1 MSPDNLTV
9 SRGTIA
15 VRRVPLMAI
24 GMLSMACGVW
34 LGLVRLGWR
43 LPLPWPD
50 QLIAHGPLMVCG
62 FLGTLISLERA
73 VALGSRWG
81 YAAPALV
88 AAGAVTLDLPVGPFG
103 PLLTTAGSGVLLA
116 IFVVLLRRQPSL
128 FMLTMALGAVAWLVG
143 NGLWL
148 GGSAIFRVV
157 WWWLAFLV
165 LTIAGERLEL
175 NRVLRPTP
183 AIRAAFVGAIT
194 LIALGVVVSERSP
207 QLSVRV
213 AGSGLLALALW
224 LVRHDVAR
232 RTVRQQGV
240 TRYMAVG
247 LLAGYAWLGFG
258 GLTALTSGVV
268 APGLLYD
275 ATLHAVF
282 LGFVMSMVFAHAP
295 VIVPA
300 ILGRPL
306 MYAPRFYA
314 HVVVL
319 HASLIV
325 RIVGDLSDDLA
336 RWRFWG
342 GLLNA
347 VALALFVINV
357 GRSFAVA
364 RRMMPPV
371 RTDHPDR
378 TAMAPMGARP

>member
-1 MSPDNLTV
+1 MSPDNPNV
-9 SRGTIA
+9 SRGTVA
-15 VRRVPLMAI
+15 MRRVPLMAI
-24 GMLSMACGVW
+24 GMLSMACGAW

-62 FLGTLISLERA
+62 FLGTMISLERA

-88 AAGAVTLDLPVGPFG
+88 AAGALTLDLPLGPFG
-103 PLLTTAGSGVLLA
+103 PLLMFAGSGALVA
-116 IFVVLLRRQPSL
+116 IFVVLLRRLPSL
-128 FMLTMALGAVAWLVG
+128 FMLMMALGAVAWLVG
-143 NGLWL
+143 NGMWL

-183 AIRAAFVGAIT
+183 AIRTAFVAAMT
-194 LIALGVVVSERSP
+194 LLAVGVIVSARWPEP
-207 QLSVRV
+207 GVRV
-213 AGSGLLALALW
+213 AGAGLLALTLW

-247 LLAGYAWLGFG
+247 LLAGYTWLGFG
-258 GLTALTSGVV
+258 GFAALVSGVA
-268 APGLLYD
+268 APGLVYD

-295 VIVPA
+295 VIFPA

-306 MYAPRFYA
+306 LYAPRFYA

-319 HASLIV
+319 HISLIL

-336 RWRFWG
+336 RWRVWG

-347 VALALFVINV
+347 AALALFVVNV
-357 GRSFAVA
+357 GRSIVVA
-364 RRMMPPV
+364 RGMMPPM
-371 RTDHPDR
+371 RTEQPDG
-378 TAMAPMGARP
+378 TAMTPMSARP

>member
-1 MSPDNLTV
+1 MSPDNLSG

-15 VRRVPLMAI
+15 RRRVPLMAI
-24 GMLSMACGVW
+24 GMLSMACGAW
-34 LGLVRLGWR
+34 LGLVRLGWK

-62 FLGTLISLERA
+62 FLGTLISLERS

-88 AAGAVTLDLPVGPFG
+88 AAGALTLDLPLGPFG
-103 PLLTTAGSGVLLA
+103 PLLITVGSGVLVA

-128 FMLTMALGAVAWLVG
+128 FMLTIALGAVAWLVG

-183 AIRAAFVGAIT
+183 AIRAVFQIAMT
-194 LIALGVVVSERSP
+194 LLALGVVVSGRWPESG
-207 QLSVRV
+207 VRL
-213 AGSGLLALALW
+213 AGAGLLALTLW

-232 RTVRQQGV
+232 RTVRQPGV

-247 LLAGYAWLGFG
+247 LLTGYAWLGFG
-258 GLTALTSGVV
+258 GLAALLSGV
-268 APGLLYD
+268 ATPGLVYD

-295 VIVPA
+295 VIFPA
-300 ILGRPL
+300 ILGQPL
-306 MYAPRFYA
+306 VYAPRFYA

-325 RIVGDLSDDLA
+325 RIIGDLSDDLV
-336 RWRFWG
+336 RWRVWG
-342 GLLNA
+342 GMLNA
-347 VALALFVINV
+347 AALVLFVINV
-357 GRSFAVA
+357 GRSIAVT
-364 RRMMPPV
+364 RRPVAPV
-371 RTDHPDR
+371 RTGQPDR
-378 TAMAPMGARP
+378 TTMAPMGARP

>member
-1 MSPDNLTV
+1 M
-9 SRGTIA
+9 A
-15 VRRVPLMAI
+15 MRRVPLMAI
-24 GMLSMACGVW
+24 GMLSMACGAW

-62 FLGTLISLERA
+62 FLGTLISLRA

-81 YAAPALV
+81 YAAPVLV
-88 AAGAVTLDLPVGPFG
+88 AAGALTLDLPLGPFG
-103 PLLTTAGSGVLLA
+103 PLLITVGSVVLVA
-116 IFVVLLRRQPSL
+116 IFLVLLRRQSSL

-148 GGSAIFRVV
+148 GRFAIFRVV

-183 AIRAAFVGAIT
+183 AMRAAFASAAT
-194 LIALGVVVSERSP
+194 LHALGVLIWGRWPEP
-207 QLSVRV
+207 GVRV
-213 AGSGLLALALW
+213 AGAALLALTLW
-224 LVRHDVAR
+224 RHDVAR
-232 RTVRQQGV
+232 RTVRQAGV

-247 LLAGYAWLGFG
+247 LLTGYAWLGVG
-258 GLTALTSGVV
+258 GLAALLSGVA
-268 APGLLYD
+268 APGPLYD

-295 VIVPA
+295 VIFPA
-300 ILGRPL
+300 IFGRPL
-306 MYAPRFYA
+306 FYSPRFYA

-319 HASLIV
+319 HGSLSLRV
-325 RIVGDLSDDLA
+325 VGDLSDDLA
-336 RWRFWG
+336 RWRVWG

-347 VALALFVINV
+347 VALALFVVNV
-357 GRSFAVA
+357 GRSIAVA
-364 RRMMPPV
+364 RRPMAAV
-371 RTDHPDR
+371 RAEQPDR
-378 TAMAPMGARP
+378 QAMASMSTTP